1 MFLRPGS
8 SFSTP
13 QITTGTP
20 GLELA
25 ESPRNILSSTVL
37 LPSLS
42 TQKAT
47 DTMKALLTTENSA
60 PTALMLNLLFIKKGW
75 SVVSATAHHQVA
87 QKGLLFPQHG
97 HDHQGLVH
105 LFLYEEG
112 HDAVLLYKGHD
123 DYTGD
128 YLSLGIQSGHRC
140 PVQGLLQHW
149 VVLHYGRHIP
159 EHQEHVVVLV
169 IDTLDHLGVD
179 VPHIV
184 HVIDDDTNF
193 AW

>member
-1 MFLRPGS
+1 MFFSMFLRPGS

-60 PTALMLNLLFIKKGW
+60 PTALMLDLLFIKKGW
-75 SVVSATAHHQVA
+75 SVVSATAHHHTRWPRKVFCSRSTVTTT
-87 QKGLLFPQHG
+87 K
-97 HDHQGLVH
+97 D
-105 LFLYEEG
+105 
-112 HDAVLLYKGHD
+112 
-123 DYTGD
+123 
-128 YLSLGIQSGHRC
+128 LSTSSSMKRDMMPSSFIKAMMIILEITC
-140 PVQGLLQHW
+140 L
-149 VVLHYGRHIP
+149 
-159 EHQEHVVVLV
+159 
-169 IDTLDHLGVD
+169 
-179 VPHIV
+179 
-184 HVIDDDTNF
+184 
-193 AW
+193 